1 MKNFVW
7 GAATAAYQIEG
18 GTLEGGRGYSIWDAF
33 CRIPRRV
40 HAMANGDVACDSYH
54 RVEEDVRMLK
64 LLGVNAYR
72 FSIAWPRIQPG
83 GRGAPNPEG
92 IAYYNKLIDLL
103 LANGI
108 TPFVTLYHWD
118 LPLDLQMAHD
128 GWLNREIVDD
138 FTAYATLCFDA
149 FGDRVKHWITLNE
162 PWCCAVLGHGLGVFP
177 PGRTDPDEPYLVA
190 HHMLLAHAG
199 AVRAFRERGSDGVIG
214 ITNNCD
220 WREPLTQ
227 KPEDREAAERAVE
240 FFYAWFAD
248 PVVFGEYPEVM
259 RKRLGARLPEFTEE
273 QKTLMKGSAD
283 FLGLNHYSTLYASA
297 EKPEVD
303 AGIGPNGNGGMSD
316 DQEVF
321 LSADLAWE
329 RTDMQW
335 NILPWGFR
343 KLLNWIAD
351 RYPGYPI
358 YVTENGCACREP
370 DAVSALDDDQRC
382 RFLKSYTDAMFEAV
396 RTDGVDVR
404 GYFCWSLMDNFEWA
418 QGYTKRLGL
427 IRCSPDNLERVPKR
441 SFFTYREIIRKNPS
455 VLPASAGARSAEHSA
470 ADTGNPTARNPEK
483 GEGR

>member
-33 CRIPRRV
+33 CRIPGRV
-40 HAMANGDVACDSYH
+40 HAMANGDVAYDSYH

-177 PGRTDPDEPYLVA
+177 PGRTDPDEPYLAA

-321 LSADLAWE
+321 LSADPAWE

-470 ADTGNPTARNPEK
+470 AGTGNPTARNPEK

>member
-33 CRIPRRV
+33 CRIPGRV

-177 PGRTDPDEPYLVA
+177 PGRTDPDEPYLAA

-321 LSADLAWE
+321 LSADPAWE

-455 VLPASAGARSAEHSA
+455 VLPASAGARRAEHSA
-470 ADTGNPTARNPEK
+470 AGTGNPTARNPEK

>member
-33 CRIPRRV
+33 CRIPGRV

-149 FGDRVKHWITLNE
+149 FADRVKHWITLNE

-321 LSADLAWE
+321 LSADPAWE

>member
-33 CRIPRRV
+33 CRIPGRV

-149 FGDRVKHWITLNE
+149 FGDRVKQWITLNE

-177 PGRTDPDEPYLVA
+177 PGRTDPDEPYLAA

-240 FFYAWFAD
+240 FFYAWFDDILQLYNTCYLLIDAYD
-248 PVVFGEYPEVM
+248 
-259 RKRLGARLPEFTEE
+259 
-273 QKTLMKGSAD
+273 QW
-283 FLGLNHYSTLYASA
+283 STAIACNPL
-297 EKPEVD
+297 D
-303 AGIGPNGNGGMSD
+303 
-316 DQEVF
+316 
-321 LSADLAWE
+321 
-329 RTDMQW
+329 
-335 NILPWGFR
+335 NIFRFFR
-343 KLLNWIAD
+343 KFIA
-351 RYPGYPI
+351 GCI
-358 YVTENGCACREP
+358 NYVTNCIKC
-370 DAVSALDDDQRC
+370 
-382 RFLKSYTDAMFEAV
+382 
-396 RTDGVDVR
+396 
-404 GYFCWSLMDNFEWA
+404 SLSDLCTIF
-418 QGYTKRLGL
+418 
-427 IRCSPDNLERVPKR
+427 
-441 SFFTYREIIRKNPS
+441 
-455 VLPASAGARSAEHSA
+455 
-470 ADTGNPTARNPEK
+470 
-483 GEGR
+483 

>member
-33 CRIPRRV
+33 CRIPGRV

-149 FGDRVKHWITLNE
+149 FGDRVEHWITLNE
-162 PWCCAVLGHGLGVFP
+162 PWCYAVLGHGLGVFP
-177 PGRTDPDEPYLVA
+177 PGRTDPDEPYLAA

-321 LSADLAWE
+321 LSADPAWE

>member
-33 CRIPRRV
+33 CRIPGRV

-149 FGDRVKHWITLNE
+149 FGDRVEHWITLNE

-177 PGRTDPDEPYLVA
+177 PGRTDPDEPYLAA

-321 LSADLAWE
+321 LSADPAWE

-470 ADTGNPTARNPEK
+470 AGTGNPTARNPEK

>member
-33 CRIPRRV
+33 CRIPGRV

-177 PGRTDPDEPYLVA
+177 PGRTDPDEPYLAA

-321 LSADLAWE
+321 LSADPAWE

-470 ADTGNPTARNPEK
+470 AGTGNPTARNPEK

>member
-33 CRIPRRV
+33 CRIPGRV

-64 LLGVNAYR
+64 LLGVNAYS

-321 LSADLAWE
+321 LSADPAWE

>member
-33 CRIPRRV
+33 CRIPGRV

-177 PGRTDPDEPYLVA
+177 PGRTDPDEPYLAA

>member
-1 MKNFVW
+1 
-7 GAATAAYQIEG
+7 
-18 GTLEGGRGYSIWDAF
+18 
-33 CRIPRRV
+33 
-40 HAMANGDVACDSYH
+40 
-54 RVEEDVRMLK
+54 MLK

-321 LSADLAWE
+321 LSADPAWE

-455 VLPASAGARSAEHSA
+455 VLPASAGARSAERGAFRCRHRKSA
-470 ADTGNPTARNPEK
+470 GAES
-483 GEGR
+483 GERRGPVRCGL

>member
-33 CRIPRRV
+33 CRIPGRV

-321 LSADLAWE
+321 LSADPAWE

-470 ADTGNPTARNPEK
+470 AGTGNPTARNPEK

>member
-18 GTLEGGRGYSIWDAF
+18 GRGYSIWDAF
-33 CRIPRRV
+33 CRIPGRV

-321 LSADLAWE
+321 LSADPAWE

-470 ADTGNPTARNPEK
+470 AGTGNPTARNPEK